1 MKKQPYKRNLMNKIE
16 LIVNPAIILK
26 EELIDLMVK
35 FKVKVQAYKKNE
47 YVFDDLY
54 DLMTDYFSDKVIDEI
69 LKSSFDLQ
77 EIREYK
83 IKKIIQ

>member
-54 DLMTDYFSDKVIDEI
+54 DLMTDYFSEKVVDEI